1 MPDVSARGDAN
12 RRPVIYAGR
21 FVDQVMGLDLPNE
34 CIVLGEQDALSYKLD
49 RVLNQANVFILLDLL
64 SFPLE
69 SMTEEHGEV
78 PTIVVLPSGLDA
90 ESLIA
95 TFSTLF
101 EGLELFDHIVTS
113 DSALWEELRRKYRWA
128 KSQRIPITSNEPG
141 EVATVVCTLFEAEPT
156 PATTRGDDQHEAARY
171 WYERNYKLATSMAH
185 QAVQGINND
194 PRFNK
199 ALHRAQAAVLRPR
212 FAAPWEGGDVT
223 VPLDVLEVGAGVGRW
238 TSSFDP
244 MKTRFVGIDV
254 CEDLVRDARANFPD
268 QRFDRLGP
276 DLLFPYDDESF
287 DLVFSVT
294 IMHRNPAPAK
304 RTLLSEMWRVVRPG
318 GQLLFLENFVFTKQL
333 DKPTVHPIS
342 VTGFVDLI
350 HETMAGQVVLEHV
363 ESLRYPDEYL
373 HRGGLISLLKLGVP
387 KPDDFG

>member
-1 MPDVSARGDAN
+1 MPDVSVRGGAN

-21 FVDQVMGLDLPNE
+21 FVDEVMGPDLPNE

-49 RVLNQANVFILLDLL
+49 RVLNQANVFVLLDLL

-69 SMTEEHGEV
+69 SMTEEHGDV
-78 PTIVVLPSGLDA
+78 PIVVVLPSGLDA

-95 TFSTLF
+95 TFGSTLF

-113 DSALWEELRRKYRWA
+113 DSALWEELHRKYCWA
-128 KSQRIPITSNEPG
+128 ESQRIPIMSNEPG
-141 EVATVVCTLFEAEPT
+141 EVATAVCALFEAEPT
-156 PATTRGDDQHEAARY
+156 PATTPGDGQHEAVRY
-171 WYERNYKLATSMAH
+171 WHERNRKLATSVAH
-185 QAVQGINND
+185 QAVQSIND
-194 PRFNK
+194 DSRFNK
-199 ALHRAQAAVLRPR
+199 ALHRAQAAVLRPW
-212 FAAPWEGGDVT
+212 FAAPWEERRDAE

-268 QRFDRLGP
+268 QRFDRLGT

-294 IMHRNPAPAK
+294 VMHRNPAPAK
-304 RTLLSEMWRVVRPG
+304 RTLLSEMGRVVRPG
-318 GQLLFLENFVFTKQL
+318 GRLLFLENFVFPKQL
-333 DKPTVHPIS
+333 EKSSNYPIS
-342 VTGFVDLI
+342 VTEFVDLI
-350 HETMAGQVVLEHV
+350 HDTMAGQVVLEHV
-363 ESLRYPDEYL
+363 ESLRYLDEDL
-373 HRGGLISLLKLGVP
+373 HRGGLISILQLGIP
-387 KPDDFG
+387 QT